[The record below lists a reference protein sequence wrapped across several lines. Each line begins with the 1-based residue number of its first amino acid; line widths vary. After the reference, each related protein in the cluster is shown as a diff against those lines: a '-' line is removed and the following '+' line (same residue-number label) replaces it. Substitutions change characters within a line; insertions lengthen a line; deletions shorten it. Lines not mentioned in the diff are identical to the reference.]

1 MVHNANL
8 QKRMKG
14 TSTSNPLATT
24 IAVRRPC
31 LSTSANFEK
40 LPSPFKKTS
49 RAKRRYT
56 PTHADEDIYIALT
69 RRTCW
74 RCCCFRWRRIICF
87 FHMRYFLRV
96 LLDNAERLQHNS
108 ISTAN
113 WYDVPIRKQWVYD
126 MHFETHRQNTSKGST
141 EWSTHWDGENL
152 R

>member
-1 MVHNANL
+1 MVLELELPNRQTNATCTCRHRHKSIKWFTNANL

-49 RAKRRYT
+49 RAMRRYT

-74 RCCCFRWRRIICF
+74 RCCCFRRRRIICF
-87 FHMRYFLRV
+87 FHLRYFLRV

-113 WYDVPIRKQWVYD
+113 
-126 MHFETHRQNTSKGST
+126 
-141 EWSTHWDGENL
+141 
-152 R
+152 